1 MHEEWVEA
9 HEVLLE
15 GGVKPIEGLAWQ
27 RWLILSVLTMNPQ
40 KGKWQMD
47 PTASSVRQSSCFDE
61 FAFSSR
67 NRASGAS
74 LTCIYSPLSY
84 LSCQVFGQRD
94 AEEIPRGPR
103 GTSCTRAL
111 CLWALMLP
119 IVQAAEKSIAL
130 LKSSPDVTTSLASGV
145 SRSFISVHATAGE

>member
-1 MHEEWVEA
+1 MAEIAYLISSHDECPERKVPN
-9 HEVLLE
+9 
-15 GGVKPIEGLAWQ
+15 GPNSIE
-27 RWLILSVLTMNPQ
+27 R
-40 KGKWQMD
+40 
-47 PTASSVRQSSCFDE
+47 TAESSCFYE

-74 LTCIYSPLSY
+74 PTCIYSPLSY

-103 GTSCTRAL
+103 GASCTRAL

-130 LKSSPDVTTSLASGV
+130 LKSSPDVTISLASGV